1 MATSTRLVRLAA
13 VAAAAG
19 AAFFGLRAL
28 APALDSKAPLEL
40 RLEGPAGKA
49 RDSATADLR
58 AVLTGDEDRL
68 KEVTLRLDGP
78 ATIIAATP
86 AWAAD
91 DTARTSSLLVDL
103 RRNLSLYSQL
113 NVHGVVLAEQGT
125 PPPEATART
134 LLTYRL
140 TGGHVA
146 AIDAATAQM
155 PAALLGLAAAGLAL
169 LSARRARR

>member
-1 MATSTRLVRLAA
+1 

-28 APALDSKAPLEL
+28 APSMGSTAPLEL

-49 RDSATADLR
+49 RDSAAADLR

-68 KEVTLRLDGP
+68 KEVTARTDGL
-78 ATIIAATP
+78 AAVIAATP

-91 DTARTSSLLVDL
+91 DTARTTGLLGDL
-103 RRNLSLYSQL
+103 RRHLSLYSQL
-113 NVHGVVLAEQGT
+113 NVHGVVLAESGT
-125 PPPEATART
+125 PTPDAPART

-140 TGGHVA
+140 AGGHVA
-146 AIDAATAQM
+146 AIDDAAARMT
-155 PAALLGLAAAGLAL
+155 AALLGLAAAGLAL